1 MIDSLPQA
9 GAILIL
15 LLAGTFEISTFGQST
30 EVPSGAAVLAEPPTV
45 DDDDKDFLEPQI
57 TFSVVGWGNAD
68 LKDLLYFPLGNGEDE
83 NASWEPLVIAPDQ
96 ISSPYAFYGRED
108 APKTLDIY
116 HQAQTYEDSEG
127 EIVDVNESTRKLVG
141 SATFPENTKE
151 VLLLITSSGN
161 AIQSYPMP
169 FDEKT
174 NPLGSYAFISRSK
187 NDYGIRFGTT
197 RFNLGSGK
205 KHLAFGKADKN
216 GDMFLQVFD
225 VSDRNNPRQRATKL
239 FFDIPTARGMVWISD
254 RNGLPSIHKIMD
266 FAEDEDALPI
276 GIQQVPRKN
285 AKPSIPSTAQPPA
298 SLRISP
304 PAPTG
309 N

>member
-1 MIDSLPQA
+1 MIDSLRNA
-9 GAILIL
+9 GAILIVL
-15 LLAGTFEISTFGQST
+15 LMGIHQAQTFGQLTPEPPSST
-30 EVPSGAAVLAEPPTV
+30 VLVEPPTV
-45 DDDDKDFLEPQI
+45 EDKKEEFLEPKI

-108 APKTLDIY
+108 APKTLEIY
-116 HQAQTYEDSEG
+116 HQAQSYEDSEG
-127 EIVDVNESTRKLVG
+127 EIVDVEESTRKLVG
-141 SATFPENTKE
+141 TATFPENTKE
-151 VLLLITSSGN
+151 VLLLITSSGD

-187 NDYGIRFGTT
+187 KDYGIRFGSTS
-197 RFNLGSGK
+197 FNLDSGK

-266 FAEDEDALPI
+266 FAEDEDELPT
-276 GIQQVPRKN
+276 GIQQVPKKTDKPPAISIER
-285 AKPSIPSTAQPPA
+285 PSISPRVTTPQPK
-298 SLRISP
+298 
-304 PAPTG
+304 G

>member
-1 MIDSLPQA
+1 MTDSLTKI
-9 GAILIL
+9 GAFLIL
-15 LLAGTFEISTFGQST
+15 LFGIHHPFIFGQLNPST
-30 EVPSGAAVLAEPPTV
+30 SDTTGVDAPIVEV
-45 DDDDKDFLEPQI
+45 KDEEFLEPKI

-96 ISSPYAFYGRED
+96 ISSPYAFYGRKD
-108 APKTLDIY
+108 APKIFEIY

-127 EIVDVNESTRKLVG
+127 EIVDVKESTRKLVG
-141 SATFPENTKE
+141 TATFPENTKE
-151 VLLLITSSGN
+151 VLLLITSSGD

-169 FDEKT
+169 FDKKT
-174 NPLGSYAFISRSK
+174 NPPGSYAFISRSK
-187 NDYGIRFGTT
+187 KNYGIRFGTAS
-197 RFNLGSGK
+197 FNLGSGK
-205 KHLAFGKADKN
+205 SHLAFGKADKN
-216 GDMFLQVFD
+216 GDMFLQVYD

-254 RNGLPSIHKIMD
+254 SNGIPSIHKIMD

-276 GIQQVPRKN
+276 GIQKVPKKIDKPPAVSIER
-285 AKPSIPSTAQPPA
+285 PSISPEITTPQPS
-298 SLRISP
+298 S
-304 PAPTG
+304 

>member
-1 MIDSLPQA
+1 MLDSLTRK

-15 LLAGTFEISTFGQST
+15 LFAGTVETLIFGQST
-30 EVPSGAAVLAEPPTV
+30 PVPLGAAVIAEAPTI
-45 DDDDKDFLEPQI
+45 DDDEKEFMEPKI

-108 APKTLDIY
+108 APKTLEIY
-116 HQAQTYEDSEG
+116 HQAQSYEDSEG
-127 EIVDVNESTRKLVG
+127 EIVDVEESTRKLVG
-141 SATFPENTKE
+141 TATFPENTKE
-151 VLLLITSSGN
+151 VLLLITSSGD

-187 NDYGIRFGTT
+187 TDYGIRFGNTS
-197 RFNLGSGK
+197 FNLGSGK

-266 FAEDEDALPI
+266 FAEDEDELPT
-276 GIQQVPRKN
+276 GIQQVPKKTDKPPAISIER
-285 AKPSIPSTAQPPA
+285 PSISPRVTTPQPK
-298 SLRISP
+298 
-304 PAPTG
+304 G